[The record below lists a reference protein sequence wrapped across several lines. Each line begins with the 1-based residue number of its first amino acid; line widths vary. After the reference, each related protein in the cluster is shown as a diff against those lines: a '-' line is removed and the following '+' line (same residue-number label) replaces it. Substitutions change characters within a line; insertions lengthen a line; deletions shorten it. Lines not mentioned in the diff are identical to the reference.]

1 MYIYPMNGKIRV
13 GISSCLLGE
22 KVRYD
27 GGHKLDHFLAD
38 TLGRFVEYVPVCP
51 EFEAG
56 LGVPREAMRL
66 TGDPAEPRLVTQKT
80 GKDLTDRMNR
90 WIGGKL
96 RELDKED
103 LRGFIFKSG
112 SPSSGMERVKVYDE
126 KGNSRKSGAGLFAMA
141 FMARFPRIPVEDEGR
156 LHDIALR
163 ENFIV
168 RLFAFDRWKKECA
181 FDSRPATVIGFHAR
195 HKYLLMAHSP
205 AKQKEMGKLVARVSE
220 MGRKEFTERYEGL
233 FMEALRCQATVKK
246 NVNVLEHLAGYFKDR
261 LGADEKKELADVIGQ
276 YRREM
281 IPLIVPVTLV
291 RHYVRKYGEEYL
303 AGQYYLD
310 PHPLELKLRNHA

>member
-1 MYIYPMNGKIRV
+1 MSGKIRV

-56 LGVPREAMRL
+56 FGVPREALRL

-90 WIGGKL
+90 WVAGKL
-96 RELDKED
+96 RELEAAD

-112 SPSSGMERVKVYDE
+112 SPSSGMERVKVYDA

-141 FMARFPRIPVEDEGR
+141 FMERFPLVPVEDEGR
-156 LHDIALR
+156 LHDIGLR

-168 RLFAFDRWKKECA
+168 RLFAFDRWKEECA
-181 FDSRPATVIGFHAR
+181 RDSRPAAIIRFHAR
-195 HKYLLMAHSP
+195 HKYLLMAHNP
-205 AKQKEMGKLVARVSE
+205 AKQKEMGKMVARVMD
-220 MGRKEFTERYEGL
+220 MGRRDFMERYETM
-233 FMEALRCQATVKK
+233 FMGALRSQATVKK
-246 NVNVLEHLAGYFKDR
+246 NVNVLEHMAGYFKER
-261 LGADEKKELADVIGQ
+261 LGADEKKELAEVIGQ
-276 YRREM
+276 YRQELV
-281 IPLIVPVTLV
+281 PLMVPVTLV
-291 RHYVRKYGEEYL
+291 RHFVRKYGEEYL
-303 AGQYYLD
+303 AVQYYLD

>member
-1 MYIYPMNGKIRV
+1 MNGKIRV

-22 KVRYD
+22 TVRYD

-56 LGVPREAMRL
+56 FGVPREAMRL
-66 TGDPAEPRLVTQKT
+66 TGDPAAPRLMTQKS
-80 GKDLTDRMNR
+80 GKDLTGPMNR
-90 WIGGKL
+90 WIGGRL

-126 KGNSRKSGAGLFAMA
+126 KGNSRKSGAGLFATA
-141 FMARFPRIPVEDEGR
+141 FMMRFPRVPVEDEGR

-168 RLFAFDRWKKECA
+168 RLFAFDRWKEECA
-181 FDSRPATVIGFHAR
+181 RDDRPAAVIGFHAR

-205 AKQKEMGKLVARVSE
+205 AKQKEMGRLVAVFKD
-220 MGRKEFTERYEGL
+220 MGRGEFRERYESL
-233 FMEALRCQATVKK
+233 FMEALRSPATVKK
-246 NVNVLEHLAGYFKDR
+246 NVNVLEHMAGYFRDR
-261 LGADEKKELADVIGQ
+261 LGADEKELAEVIGQ
-276 YRREM
+276 YRQELV
-281 IPLIVPVTLV
+281 PLIVPVTLV